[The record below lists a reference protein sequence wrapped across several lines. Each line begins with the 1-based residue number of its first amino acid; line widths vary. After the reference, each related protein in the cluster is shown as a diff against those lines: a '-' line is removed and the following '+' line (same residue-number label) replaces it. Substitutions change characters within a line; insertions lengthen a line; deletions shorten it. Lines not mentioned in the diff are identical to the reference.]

1 MIRFAY
7 ATLVG
12 LLGAVLVHLAV
23 ILLLPLL
30 SSGTAWNTVSS
41 MGADGQPVELDPARQ
56 PRLAGSLDPL
66 FRTYACT
73 YDLAEGAFRLRS
85 DIRVPLWTV
94 GVHNTRTTAFFSA
107 NDRIAA
113 RQRLDIA
120 VVNDFQ
126 LRIVR
131 QETPDEFA
139 GSIIAPTQEEQGYV
153 IVRVFAPDATWE
165 PVVER
170 FAASLTCDYVE
181 L

>member
-1 MIRFAY
+1 MIRLLY
-7 ATLVG
+7 TTIVG
-12 LLGAVLVHLAV
+12 LTGAVVVHLV
-23 ILLLPLL
+23 IILLLPLL
-30 SSGTAWNTVSS
+30 ATGTAWNTVSS
-41 MGADGQPVELDPARQ
+41 LDSDGRPFELDPGEQ
-56 PRLAGSLDPL
+56 PRLAASLDPL
-66 FRTYACT
+66 FRTFACT
-73 YDLAEGAFRLRS
+73 YDLAEGAFQMRS
-85 DIRVPLWTV
+85 DVKVPLWTV

-139 GSIIAPTQEEQGYV
+139 GSIIAPSEEDQGYV
-153 IVRVFAPDATWE
+153 IVRVFAPDATWT

-170 FAASLTCDYVE
+170 FAADLSCRYVVF
-181 L
+181 